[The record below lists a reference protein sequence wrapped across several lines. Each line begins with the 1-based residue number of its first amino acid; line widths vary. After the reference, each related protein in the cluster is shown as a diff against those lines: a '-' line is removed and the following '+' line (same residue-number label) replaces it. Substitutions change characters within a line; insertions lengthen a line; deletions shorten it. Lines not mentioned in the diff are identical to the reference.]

1 MRRTTL
7 ALDERVYERIK
18 AKARREHRHFQD
30 CANEL
35 LWLGL
40 RTAAG
45 QARQEPKPLPV
56 FHAGPLLV
64 DVADREAL
72 YDLLEQG

>member
-7 ALDERVYERIK
+7 ALDERIYERIK

-30 CANEL
+30 CANDL
-35 LWLGL
+35 LRLGL
-40 RTAAG
+40 GAEATR
-45 QARQEPKPLPV
+45 ARVKPKPLPV
-56 FHAGPLLV
+56 LHGGRLLV

-72 YDLLEQG
+72 YDVMERE